1 MIARYLLVWLLLAVV
16 GIANGIVRES
26 TYGKVLSDLAA
37 HQLSTVTAILASG
50 VTVWLVHRVWPI
62 ETAAQAW
69 LIGGLWLA
77 ATIIFEFGFGHY
89 IVGHTWQRLFADYN
103 LFAGRVWGLFL
114 LWVLVMPYAIFTLA
128 NSNG

>member
-50 VTVWLVHRVWPI
+50 VAVWLVHRAWPI
-62 ETAAQAW
+62 ESAAQAW
-69 LIGGLWLA
+69 IIGGLWLV

-89 IVGHTWQRLFADYN
+89 IVGHAWQRLFADYN